1 MNFGTKTGNTVAFDI
16 ECLPKLIE
24 TRANSRDQGN
34 LLSFIIS
41 TMRTSYPE
49 TLSWTLELADLKY
62 AKNASSDKIDLN
74 MRELKA
80 NLTLAR
86 SLATNIT
93 KYNEKDKFDLVSHL
107 LSSFH
112 LFLSFSIFFYSL
124 FKIKDKI
131 AKAEADF
138 NEAQTL
144 QNEINASWIALAK
157 TYGKDGTKLKPETF
171 FSLIN
176 EFASIFDVC

>member
-24 TRANSRDQGN
+24 TRANSREQGT

-41 TMRTSYPE
+41 TMRANYPE
-49 TLSWTLELADLKY
+49 TLTWTAELADLKY

-93 KYNEKDKFDLVSHL
+93 KFNEKDKFDLVL
-107 LSSFH
+107 FYLFIVFLFDNLFSF
-112 LFLSFSIFFYSL
+112 LTSRSKRRLRRLRLISM
-124 FKIKDKI
+124 
-131 AKAEADF
+131 
-138 NEAQTL
+138 
-144 QNEINASWIALAK
+144 
-157 TYGKDGTKLKPETF
+157 KLKLYKMKLTLLG
-171 FSLIN
+171 LIWLKLMERMVLN
-176 EFASIFDVC
+176 